1 MPLLIFFKADI
12 VANCIKLRKISY
24 FQLFSAVFGPKIHDF
39 LPHFA
44 RFKPD
49 FHVPREI
56 LSYRKKK
63 SCQSEQY
70 YSSNGCFRIAT
81 VTGANWR
88 VKLINY
94 SSATIIMHEKWSS
107 FRDCSMIMH
116 EHLDMSQY
124 QSKIVGQSSIL
135 ALGDGLFWHCSGGVI
150 EFEVNLDIF
159 WPPLT
164 GNKGNLDIFWP
175 PLTRRSPPQ
184 CAVNKDQ
191 PLYGRNTKT
200 AVKALMLFGLT
211 CLIHQNALEFHEEHT
226 GEAAHARG
234 RLENVYIAWMKYF
247 ISVFLDFEGLPV
259 SYVGWESRFW

>member
-49 FHVPREI
+49 SHVPREI

-81 VTGANWR
+81 VRGANWR

-94 SSATIIMHEKWSS
+94 SSATIIMHEKWSI

-135 ALGDGLFWHCSGGVI
+135 ALGDGLFWHCSGGVV

-164 GNKGNLDIFWP
+164 GNKENIDIFWP
-175 PLTRRSPPQ
+175 PLTRRPPPQ
-184 CAVNKDQ
+184 CTVNKDQ
-191 PLYGRNTKT
+191 PLTVEIQK
-200 AVKALMLFGLT
+200 
-211 CLIHQNALEFHEEHT
+211 Q
-226 GEAAHARG
+226 
-234 RLENVYIAWMKYF
+234 
-247 ISVFLDFEGLPV
+247 P
-259 SYVGWESRFW
+259 

>member
-1 MPLLIFFKADI
+1 MSCFRCRFWSFSKPTSSQIVSNCVKLAIF
-12 VANCIKLRKISY
+12 SY
-24 FQLFSAVFGPKIHDF
+24 FQLFLAQKYTTFCHI
-39 LPHFA
+39 L
-44 RFKPD
+44 
-49 FHVPREI
+49 HV
-56 LSYRKKK
+56 LSLISMSLVKFWAIGKKK

-107 FRDCSMIMH
+107 FCDYSMIMH

-164 GNKGNLDIFWP
+164 GNKENLDIFWP
-175 PLTRRSPPQ
+175 PLTRLSPPQ

-191 PLYGRNTKT
+191 PLTVEIQK
-200 AVKALMLFGLT
+200 
-211 CLIHQNALEFHEEHT
+211 Q
-226 GEAAHARG
+226 
-234 RLENVYIAWMKYF
+234 
-247 ISVFLDFEGLPV
+247 P
-259 SYVGWESRFW
+259 